1 MTTNLLTVLAV
12 TWNEEAIIG
21 DFIDWYRTAIPECTI
36 VIYDNCSTDAT
47 AAIALRK
54 GCKVRFFDTANT
66 FDEQSLIDIRNHR
79 WKDHSSSYYCVVDAD
94 EWVAVT
100 RELLVANLKTAEWD
114 VCRCLGFDLFGDRGD
129 DMWQLRHG
137 VPNARYSK
145 PVLFRNTI
153 RETDFAPGSHDGTP
167 TKHDGT
173 AVQWCSGFPN
183 LYHTKWRSWEEG
195 TAGSRLSPRG
205 NGARTRGRWGGA
217 STIPCRK
224 PPTASTS
231 PRGIDNACG
240 WSEWARE

>member
-12 TWNEEAIIG
+12 TWNEEAIIS

-54 GCKVRFFDTANT
+54 GCQVRSFDTANT
-66 FDEQSLIDIRNHR
+66 YDEQALIDIRNQR
-79 WKDHSSSYYCVVDAD
+79 WKDHPSSYYCVVDAD

-100 RELLVANLKTAEWD
+100 REFLVANLKTAEWD

-173 AVQWCSGFPN
+173 AVRWCAGFPN

-195 TAGSRLSPRG
+195 IRRQQAIAARERSPHSQRMGWGFHYSLPEATHREYFTAGYRQRLRVV
-205 NGARTRGRWGGA
+205 
-217 STIPCRK
+217 
-224 PPTASTS
+224 
-231 PRGIDNACG
+231 
-240 WSEWARE
+240 